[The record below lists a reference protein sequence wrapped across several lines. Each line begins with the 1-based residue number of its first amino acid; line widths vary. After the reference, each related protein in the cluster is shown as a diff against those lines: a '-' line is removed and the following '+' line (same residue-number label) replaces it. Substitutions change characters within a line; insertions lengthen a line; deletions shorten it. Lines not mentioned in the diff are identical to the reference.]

1 MKHWWRAGSAYI
13 ADMAR
18 RSRLPKLI
26 RFVMIN
32 SAIGIVIG
40 WAVAGLLVW
49 FNIRGLGELV
59 MHSRHR
65 LVAIIVLAT
74 SFGVTFGFGYLT
86 TAVLLLPTDKDE
98 FDKY

>member
-1 MKHWWRAGSAYI
+1 
-13 ADMAR
+13 MAAR
-18 RSRLPKLI
+18 KKLPKLI

-32 SAIGIVIG
+32 SAIGIAIG
-40 WAVAGLLVW
+40 WFIAGLLVW
-49 FNIRGLGELV
+49 FNIHGLGELV

-65 LVAIIVLAT
+65 LVAIIVLGS